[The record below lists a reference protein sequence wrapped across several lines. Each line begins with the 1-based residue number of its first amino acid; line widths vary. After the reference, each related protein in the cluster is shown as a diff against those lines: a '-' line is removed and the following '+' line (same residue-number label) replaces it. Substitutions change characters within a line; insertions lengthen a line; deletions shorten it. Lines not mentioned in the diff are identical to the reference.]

1 MEVLLIVWLWGTTGS
16 QKMKNNS
23 KLPLSIVIPC
33 ADDIRIKHCLDSI
46 DEKVEIV
53 VVLNGATKEVINV
66 VNSYDVKVVE
76 IKERNLSK
84 ALNIGIE
91 EARHPNIILIDSD
104 CRFERGAIKKLFR
117 GLQRHYIAKG
127 RVIFESNN
135 LLSKT
140 IAKVREYV
148 YYDPPKPYNP
158 FLAIKKSVKKLI
170 GNYYFNEKIH
180 WTEDADLNM
189 RLKKAGVEVNY
200 VFSARVFHHPLGLKH
215 DLRSAFRYGIGKRI
229 RVENKV
235 SSGIG
240 THFLKILDVGIKKG
254 FLAGFYYFVWNCSY
268 LLGYLYQLMRD
279 PYHMRSLSSIEQE

>member
-1 MEVLLIVWLWGTTGS
+1 MEVRLIVWLWEITGS
-16 QKMKNNS
+16 QRMKNN

-91 EARHPNIILIDSD
+91 EAKYSNTILIDSD
-104 CRFERGAIKKLFR
+104 CRFEKGAIKKLFK
-117 GLQRHYIAKG
+117 GLQEHYIAKG
-127 RVIFESNN
+127 KVVFESND

-140 IAKVREYV
+140 IAKVREYA
-148 YYDPPKPYNP
+148 YYDPPRPYNP
-158 FLAIKKSVKKLI
+158 FLAIKKNVKKLI
-170 GNYYFNEKIH
+170 GNYYFDEEIH
-180 WTEDADLNM
+180 WTEDADLNA
-189 RLKKAGVEVNY
+189 RLKKAGIEVNY
-200 VFSARVFHHPLGLKH
+200 VFSARVFHPPLSLKH

-229 RVENKV
+229 RVEKKM
-235 SSGIG
+235 SSGTG

-254 FLAGFYYFVWNCSY
+254 FLASFYYFVWNCSY
-268 LLGYLYQLMRD
+268 LFGYLYQLMRNS
-279 PYHMRSLSSIEQE
+279 YHVRLLSVEQK